1 MVAIRAGFSPVGTT
15 TGDNSAMGSFL
26 RTIIGGLIMGLVIG
40 SLARLIIPG
49 KQDISLGWTILVGAA
64 AAIVGGFIADI
75 IGVGDTSGI
84 DWIKLFIQLALAVGG
99 IYAFLRFNETR

>member
-1 MVAIRAGFSPVGTT
+1 MGT
-15 TGDNSAMGSFL
+15 FL
-26 RTIIGGLIMGLVIG
+26 GTIIGGLIMGLIIG
-40 SLARLIIPG
+40 PLARLIMPG
-49 KQDISLGWTILVGAA
+49 KQNISLGWTIVVGAA

-99 IYAFLRFNETR
+99 IYAFLRLNESS

>member
-1 MVAIRAGFSPVGTT
+1 MTVIWTIIRA
-15 TGDNSAMGSFL
+15 
-26 RTIIGGLIMGLVIG
+26 LIMGLIIG
-40 SLARLIIPG
+40 SLARLLVPG
-49 KQDISLGWTILVGAA
+49 KQNISLGWTVVVGAA